1 MYILELYQEGISI
14 ELATFNS
21 VEEGREFI
29 SKLEGYRCV
38 EEDGFLYESIK
49 LDTIPNYLELEFNNN
64 VVPIT
69 KFMFVGEGDID
80 VFWKEIPNLSMP
92 GSGMVDS
99 VTRVDAYAIEN
110 NDVKSYIENREK
122 VFDEAKSYL
131 EEKGFEVS
139 RSYFGSEDGEAIL
152 YKKKNSDDWHFLTHL
167 DPMFCDVDD
176 VKAAVDEFLE
186 M

>member
-14 ELATFNS
+14 ELAIFNS

-38 EEDGFLYESIK
+38 EEDGFLYESIN

-64 VVPIT
+64 IVPIT

-80 VFWKEIPNLSMP
+80 IYWKEIPNLSKP
-92 GSGMVDS
+92 GSGLVDG

-110 NDVKSYIENREK
+110 SDVKSYIENREK

-152 YKKKNSDDWHFLTHL
+152 YKEKDNNDWHFLTHL

-176 VKAAVDEFLE
+176 VREAVDELLE

>member
-1 MYILELYQEGISI
+1 MYILELYQEGTSI

-21 VEEGREFI
+21 IEEGRDFI
-29 SKLEGYRCV
+29 SKLEGYGCV

-49 LDTIPNYLELEFNNN
+49 LDTIPNYLELKFNNN
-64 VVPIT
+64 IVPIT
-69 KFMFVGEGDID
+69 KFMFVGQGDID
-80 VFWKEIPNLSMP
+80 IYWKEIPNLSKT
-92 GSGMVDS
+92 GSGLVDG

-110 NDVKSYIENREK
+110 CDVKSYIENREK
-122 VFDEAKSYL
+122 VYEKTKSYL

-152 YKKKNSDDWHFLTHL
+152 YKEKNSNDWHFLTHL

-176 VKAAVDEFLE
+176 VKSAVDEFLE